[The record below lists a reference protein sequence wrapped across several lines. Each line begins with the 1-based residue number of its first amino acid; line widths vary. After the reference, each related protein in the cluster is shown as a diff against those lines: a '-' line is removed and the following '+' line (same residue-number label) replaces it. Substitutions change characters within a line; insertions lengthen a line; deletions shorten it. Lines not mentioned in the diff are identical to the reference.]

1 MTEKTQVRFIESKET
16 GELICFVSRPGKKRE
31 LKGVYENSRFGKRI
45 CVLADNLKGIIQTDI
60 LYDVELKAMRNKN
73 GYIVVAAK
81 PAQFEAK
88 METVI
93 VPKAVYR
100 IEIVFGHKH
109 VHFDPKDGKSHSY
122 RTVEGVVELLN
133 DRVDLLNKEEVI
145 VMFKKRARLVLDQM
159 RVDGYV
165 F

>member
-16 GELICFVSRPGKKRE
+16 GELISFVSRPGKKRE
-31 LKGVYENSRFGKRI
+31 LKGVYENSRFGKKI

-73 GYIVVAAK
+73 GYIVIAAK
-81 PAQFEAK
+81 PAQFKAQLES
-88 METVI
+88 VV

-109 VHFDPKDGKSHSY
+109 VHFDPKDGKGYSY
-122 RTVEGVVELLN
+122 RTIDGVVELLN
-133 DRVDLLNKEEVI
+133 ERVDLLNKAEVI
-145 VMFKKRARLVLDQM
+145 VEFKKRAQLVLELM
-159 RVDGYV
+159 RADGYV
-165 F
+165 